1 MVLWHIFLCTFL
13 NFLCKFKKEE
23 LVEEGV
29 AIQLTD
35 EDDIWNAGAIKEELA
50 IQGV

>member
-1 MVLWHIFLCTFL
+1 MERVAPCTS
-13 NFLCKFKKEE
+13 NIEE

-35 EDDIWNAGAIKEELA
+35 KDDIWNAGAIKEKLA